1 LHVIKRGENSGFLQK
16 QQKCLR
22 YKMGII
28 HVDRLKK
35 NMVLSEDVRDLNT
48 RLILAKELK
57 IQSKHIRTLKMWG
70 ITEVNVVTDE
80 PDYEEAT
87 KKKIDQE
94 ALERI
99 VENTKHLFHHV
110 DLEHPAMQELF
121 RLSVLSKSRHNIYKT
136 DKKKMVDIVEDSKE
150 KLISDLRNNIDY
162 QKIKLPEIPSTVLEL
177 NEVIANPS
185 ASADDI
191 AQIVSKSPS
200 IATTLLKIVNS
211 PIYAFPA
218 KVDTISRAVTLI
230 GTQEI
235 TGLSLG
241 ISAISIFKDIP
252 EDMINMRL
260 FLKHSLACA
269 IISRV
274 LCAYKNITQTEL
286 LFVSGLL
293 HDIGRLILYKYYPE
307 HAKKILLRA
316 ESSKELLHQE
326 EKKGIGCKH
335 TDIGRDLLK
344 KWKIPF
350 SIENN
355 LFYHHNPSGAN
366 YKTHATI
373 IHLADII
380 AHSLEIGT
388 SGERFVPNFDHK
400 AFDSLGLSP
409 RCFDPVIR
417 VATHQFNAIESFF
430 K

>member
-1 LHVIKRGENSGFLQK
+1 
-16 QQKCLR
+16 
-22 YKMGII
+22 MGVI

-48 RLILAKELK
+48 RLLLAKDLK
-57 IQSKHIRTLKMWG
+57 IQSKHIRILRMWG

-80 PDYEEAT
+80 PDYEEPTT
-87 KKKIDQE
+87 KEIDPE
-94 ALERI
+94 LLERI
-99 VENTKHLFHHV
+99 EESTKYLFLHV
-110 DLEHPAMQELF
+110 DLEHPAMLELF
-121 RLSVLSKSRHNIYKT
+121 RLSVLSKSSRDINKT
-136 DKKKMVDIVEDSKE
+136 DKKKMIDIVQDSKEGSKE
-150 KLISDLRNNIDY
+150 KLITDLRNNIAY
-162 QKIKLPEIPSTVLEL
+162 RKIKLPEIPSTVFEL
-177 NEVIANPS
+177 NEVITNPL

-191 AQIVSKSPS
+191 AMVVSKSPS
-200 IATTLLKIVNS
+200 LAAILLKIVNS
-211 PIYAFPA
+211 PVYAFPA
-218 KVDTISRAVTLI
+218 KIDTISRAVTLI

-235 TGLSLG
+235 SGLALG

-252 EDMINMRL
+252 EDMIDMHL
-260 FLKHSLACA
+260 FLKHSLACG

-274 LCAYKNITQTEL
+274 LCAYKNITQTEQ

-307 HAKKILLRA
+307 QAKKILIRA
-316 ESSKELLHQE
+316 ENSKELLHQE

-335 TDIGRDLLK
+335 TDIGKDLLK

-355 LFYHHNPSGAN
+355 VFYHHNPSRAN
-366 YKTHATI
+366 NQTHATI
-373 IHLADII
+373 VHLADII

-409 RCFDPVIR
+409 SCFDPVIR
-417 VATHQFNAIESFF
+417 LATHQFNAIESFF

>member
-1 LHVIKRGENSGFLQK
+1 
-16 QQKCLR
+16 
-22 YKMGII
+22 MGII
-28 HVDRLKK
+28 LVNRLKE

-48 RLILAKELK
+48 RLLLAKDLK
-57 IQSKHIRTLKMWG
+57 IQSKHVRILKMWG

-80 PDYEEAT
+80 LDYEET
-87 KKKIDQE
+87 TIKEIDPE
-94 ALERI
+94 SLERI
-99 VENTKHLFHHV
+99 EESTKYLFHHV

-121 RLSVLSKSRHNIYKT
+121 RLSVLSKSRHDIYKT

-150 KLISDLRNNIDY
+150 KLISDLRNNIAY
-162 QKIKLPEIPSTVLEL
+162 QKIKLPGIPSTVFEL
-177 NEVIANPS
+177 NEVIANTS

-191 AQIVSKSPS
+191 ARVVSKSPS
-200 IATTLLKIVNS
+200 LTAILLQIVNS
-211 PIYAFPA
+211 SVYAFPT
-218 KVDTISRAVTLI
+218 KIDTISRAVTLI

-235 TGLSLG
+235 SGLALG

-252 EDMINMRL
+252 EDLIDMHL

-274 LCAYKNITQTEL
+274 LCAYKNITQTEQ

-307 HAKKILLRA
+307 QAKKILIRA
-316 ESSKELLHQE
+316 ESSRELLHQE

-344 KWKIPF
+344 KWRIPF

-355 LFYHHNPSGAN
+355 VFYHHNPSSAN
-366 YKTHATI
+366 NQTHATI
-373 IHLADII
+373 IHFADII
-380 AHSLEIGT
+380 THSLEIGT

-409 RCFDPVIR
+409 SCFDSVIR
-417 VATHQFNAIESFF
+417 LATHQFDAIESFF

>member
-1 LHVIKRGENSGFLQK
+1 
-16 QQKCLR
+16 
-22 YKMGII
+22 MGII
-28 HVDRLKK
+28 LVNRLKE

-48 RLILAKELK
+48 RLLLAKDLK
-57 IQSKHIRTLKMWG
+57 IQSKHVRILKMWG

-80 PDYEEAT
+80 LDYEET
-87 KKKIDQE
+87 TIKEIDPE
-94 ALERI
+94 SLERI
-99 VENTKHLFHHV
+99 EESTKYLFHHV

-121 RLSVLSKSRHNIYKT
+121 RLSVLSKSRHDIYKT

-150 KLISDLRNNIDY
+150 KLISDLRNNIAY
-162 QKIKLPEIPSTVLEL
+162 QKIKLPGIPSTVFEL
-177 NEVIANPS
+177 NEVIANTS

-191 AQIVSKSPS
+191 ARVVSKSPS
-200 IATTLLKIVNS
+200 LTAILLQIVNS
-211 PIYAFPA
+211 SVYAFPT
-218 KVDTISRAVTLI
+218 KIDTISRAVTLI

-235 TGLSLG
+235 SGLALG

-252 EDMINMRL
+252 EDIIDMHL

-274 LCAYKNITQTEL
+274 LCAYKNITQTEQ

-307 HAKKILLRA
+307 QAKKILIRS
-316 ESSKELLHQE
+316 ESSRELLHQE

-344 KWKIPF
+344 KWRIPF

-355 LFYHHNPSGAN
+355 VFYHHNPSSAN
-366 YKTHATI
+366 NQTHATI
-373 IHLADII
+373 IHFADII

-409 RCFDPVIR
+409 SCFDSVIR
-417 VATHQFNAIESFF
+417 LATHQFDAIESFF

>member
-1 LHVIKRGENSGFLQK
+1 
-16 QQKCLR
+16 
-22 YKMGII
+22 MGII
-28 HVDRLKK
+28 LVNRLKE

-48 RLILAKELK
+48 RLLLKKDLK
-57 IQSKHIRTLKMWG
+57 IQSKHVRILKMWG

-80 PDYEEAT
+80 LDYEETTT
-87 KKKIDQE
+87 KEIDPE
-94 ALERI
+94 SLERI
-99 VENTKHLFHHV
+99 EESTKYLFHHV

-121 RLSVLSKSRHNIYKT
+121 RLSVLSKYRKDTYKT
-136 DKKKMVDIVEDSKE
+136 NKKTKVDIVEDVKE
-150 KLISDLRNNIDY
+150 ELMSDLRNNIAY
-162 QKIKLPEIPSTVLEL
+162 QEIKLPEIPSTVFEL
-177 NEVIANPS
+177 NEIIANPL
-185 ASADDI
+185 ASAHDI
-191 AQIVSKSPS
+191 ARVVSKSPS
-200 IATTLLKIVNS
+200 LATILLKIVNS
-211 PIYAFPA
+211 PIYAFPT
-218 KVDTISRAVTLI
+218 KIDTISRAVTLI

-235 TGLSLG
+235 SGLALG
-241 ISAISIFKDIP
+241 ISTISIFKDIP
-252 EDMINMRL
+252 EDVIDMHL

-274 LCAYKNITQTEL
+274 LCAYKNITQTEQ

-293 HDIGRLILYKYYPE
+293 HDIGRLVLYKYYPE
-307 HAKKILLRA
+307 QAKKILIRA

-344 KWKIPF
+344 KWKLPF

-355 LFYHHNPSGAN
+355 VFYHHNPSSAN
-366 YKTHATI
+366 NQTHATI
-373 IHLADII
+373 IHFADII

-409 RCFDPVIR
+409 SCFDSVIR
-417 VATHQFNAIESFF
+417 LATHQFDAIESSF